1 MQAEG
6 LALAKAVWAEEEA
19 GEGQASA
26 AQALVVMAEDHDCAD
41 RMGDCP
47 HRSTPLAK
55 MDSFDTDLR

>member
-19 GEGQASA
+19 EGQASA
-26 AQALVVMAEDHDCAD
+26 DQALVVMAEDHDCVD